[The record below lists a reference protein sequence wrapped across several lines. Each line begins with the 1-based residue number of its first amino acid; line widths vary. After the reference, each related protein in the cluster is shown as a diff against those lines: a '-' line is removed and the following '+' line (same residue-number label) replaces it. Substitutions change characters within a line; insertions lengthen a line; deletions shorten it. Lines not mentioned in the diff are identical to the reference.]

1 MIEAEKR
8 HLEQWIEKAEHDLIA
23 SQDFA
28 TIDLKNL
35 EEVRMQEGTLRQAQ
49 GFVLSGSGCGSLGNA
64 NAGRI
69 TASREN
75 YSYLATT
82 SRDILLFIFL
92 PTVVPLSP
100 TGYFGP

>member
-35 EEVRMQEGTLRQAQ
+35 EEVRMQEGREVKWTAYRYRLID
-49 GFVLSGSGCGSLGNA
+49 GGDDGSVDMGVIEFQRGVRVGSH
-64 NAGRI
+64 
-69 TASREN
+69 SF
-75 YSYLATT
+75 S
-82 SRDILLFIFL
+82 
-92 PTVVPLSP
+92 
-100 TGYFGP
+100 GYFLS